1 MLLPLV
7 AAAISIALI
16 WLGLS
21 RTQDR
26 EYKRSRAMSRIAV
39 ILIILAAVTLVG
51 TLVTQFSR
59 AEVENTPIVML
70 VIDASKTMDL
80 TDFKPTRLAAAQR
93 AAEAFIDQ
101 LPEDFRVGLVTYAIE
116 PALLTAP
123 TVDHEEVLTELQSPP
138 RGNRTVIGE
147 GLAESLDAI
156 EAEWLQGATDAA
168 VILLSDGLDTPEDS
182 IDPLD
187 AAARAR
193 GLEIPIHT
201 LLLGEEGGE
210 QGANPELMSGIAEES
225 GGSARE
231 AGTAQELASLYE
243 GLGNRLAT
251 ELEVGGSAQQFVIA
265 ASIFVAAAFFL
276 ILKYVI

>member
-1 MLLPLV
+1 MVLPIIALL
-7 AAAISIALI
+7 ISIGLI

-39 ILIILAAVTLVG
+39 ILIVLAVLTLVG
-51 TLVTQFSR
+51 TLFTQFRR
-59 AEVENTPIVML
+59 AEVEKTPIVML
-70 VIDASKTMDL
+70 VIDASMTMNR
-80 TDFKPTRLAAAQR
+80 TDFKPTRLAAAQE
-93 AAEAFIDQ
+93 AAEAFIEQ

-123 TVDHEEVLTELQSPP
+123 TTDHEEVLTELQAPP

-147 GLAESLDAI
+147 GLSEALDAI
-156 EAEWLQGATDAA
+156 EAEWLSGTTDAA
-168 VILLSDGLDTPEDS
+168 MILLSDGLDTPQDS
-182 IDPLD
+182 VDPLD
-187 AAARAR
+187 AAARGR
-193 GLEIPIHT
+193 DLEVPIHT
-201 LLLGEEGGE
+201 LLLGETGGAE
-210 QGANPELMSGIAEES
+210 GANAELMSDIASRS

-231 AGTAQELASLYE
+231 AGTTQELASLYE

-276 ILKYVI
+276 ILRYVI

>member
-1 MLLPLV
+1 M
-7 AAAISIALI
+7 A
-16 WLGLS
+16 
-21 RTQDR
+21 
-26 EYKRSRAMSRIAV
+26 RIAV
-39 ILIILAAVTLVG
+39 LLIVFAAVTLVG
-51 TLVTQFSR
+51 TFTQFRR
-59 AEVENTPIVML
+59 AEVSNTPIVML
-70 VIDASKTMDL
+70 VIDASKTMDQ
-80 TDFKPTRLAAAQR
+80 TDFKPTRLAAAQE
-93 AAEAFIDQ
+93 AAEAFVEQ

-123 TVDHEEVLTELQSPP
+123 TIDHGEVLTELQSPP

-147 GLAESLDAI
+147 GLSESLDAI
-156 EAEWLQGATDAA
+156 EAEWLSGPTDAA
-168 VILLSDGLDTPEDS
+168 VILLSDGLDTPQDS

-193 GLEIPIHT
+193 DLEIPIHT
-201 LLLGEEGGE
+201 LLLGEETGE
-210 QGANPELMSGIAEES
+210 PGGANPELMTGIASQS

-231 AGTAQELASLYE
+231 AGTTQELASLYE

-276 ILKYVI
+276 ILRYVI